1 MERLKWEIRDLLG
14 LSGIYWQ
21 TCTLHAAV
29 RLGLFSV
36 LGDSALS
43 ADEIARLA
51 GTNER
56 ATETL
61 CNALTAMGLLI
72 KEPGVFHNSDS
83 ARKYLVKEKPGY
95 IGHMI
100 MHHHHL
106 VEAWAKLHEAV
117 TTGKPVRK
125 RAVFEH
131 SEREAFLMGMF
142 TLAMGI
148 APRLADELDLSGKR
162 HLLDLGGGPGS
173 YAIQF
178 CLKNQDLKATVF
190 DMPETRPFAEETI
203 ARFGL
208 QDRITFQPGDYL
220 KDPILGTYDVA
231 WLSHIMHG
239 EGPDACL
246 GVIKKAV
253 RALRPGG
260 IIMIHEFILD
270 ETMASPLF
278 PAIFS
283 LNMLVA
289 TKDGKSYS
297 EGELGKMLL
306 EAGAGDVKRL
316 DFKGPNDSGILKARV

>member
-1 MERLKWEIRDLLG
+1 MEKVKWEIKDILG

-29 RLGLFSV
+29 KLEIFTLLR
-36 LGDSALS
+36 DSTLS
-43 ADEIARLA
+43 AVELARRA
-51 GTNER
+51 GTNDR

-61 CNALTAMGLLI
+61 CNALAAMGLI
-72 KEPGVFHNSDS
+72 TKEAGGFHNSES
-83 ARKYLVKEKPGY
+83 ARKYLIKDSAGY

-100 MHHHHL
+100 MHHHYL

-117 TTGKPVRK
+117 RNGKPVRK
-125 RAVFEH
+125 RSVFEDG
-131 SEREAFLMGMF
+131 EREAFLMGMF

-148 APRLADELDLSGKR
+148 APRLAEELDLSGR
-162 HLLDLGGGPGS
+162 ANLLDLGGGPGT
-173 YAIQF
+173 YAIHF
-178 CLKNQDLKATVF
+178 CLKNPELKATVF
-190 DMPETRPFAEETI
+190 DMPETRPFAQKTI

-208 QDRITFQPGDYL
+208 NDKITFQPGDYT
-220 KDPILGTYDVA
+220 KDPIEGPYDVA

-239 EGPDACL
+239 EGPDTCL
-246 GVIKKAV
+246 AILKKAV

-270 ETMASPLF
+270 ENLASPLF

-289 TKDGKSYS
+289 TKDGRAYS
-297 EGELGKMLL
+297 EGQLSEMLL
-306 EAGAGDVKRL
+306 EAGARDVERL
-316 DFKGPNDSGILKARV
+316 DFQGPNDSGIIKARV